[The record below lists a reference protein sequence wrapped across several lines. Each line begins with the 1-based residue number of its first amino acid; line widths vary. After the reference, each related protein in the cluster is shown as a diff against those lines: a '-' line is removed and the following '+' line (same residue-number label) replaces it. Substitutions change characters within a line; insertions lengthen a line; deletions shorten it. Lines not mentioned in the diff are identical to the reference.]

1 MTPEADS
8 LPPPAPAE
16 PIPSASGPP
25 KKRRKKS
32 AAVSLPEETERL
44 LDEWL
49 LLCRGSTEVLL
60 LVFPVACLSRMAGFT
75 HVVILSYLWETWA
88 IHAWYGLCGRSAR
101 RC

>member
-1 MTPEADS
+1 MTQEAAS
-8 LPPPAPAE
+8 VPPPAPAE
-16 PIPSASGPP
+16 PTPSASRPP
-25 KKRRKKS
+25 KKS

-44 LDEWL
+44 LGEWL